1 MIAVSP
7 RLALYACAAATAAI
21 VIGTLYVKLER
32 AERDA
37 ASLRVARETIRFERE
52 TLKITSR
59 IDMRV
64 NLETTQTA
72 RRAEDADR
80 EIAKIRE
87 MFPRRPECA
96 EPTDAAHIGSTGVS
110 GVVGA
115 DAHIVQI
122 AWEARNAATA
132 SSARLQPADPGAR

>member
-1 MIAVSP
+1 MITVSP
-7 RLALYACAAATAAI
+7 RLVLYACAAACAAI
-21 VIGTLYVKLER
+21 AIGTLYVKLER

-52 TLKITSR
+52 TLKIASR

-80 EIAKIRE
+80 EIDNIRTAA
-87 MFPRRPECA
+87 PPAANPDAVCDDDCA
-96 EPTDAAHIGSTGVS
+96 R
-110 GVVGA
+110 
-115 DAHIVQI
+115 IVQL
-122 AWEARNAATA
+122 AWEARNAAAA
-132 SSARLQPADPGAR
+132 SSARLQPADASAR

>member
-7 RLALYACAAATAAI
+7 RLALYACAAATAAVI
-21 VIGTLYVKLER
+21 IGTLYVKLER

-80 EIAKIRE
+80 EIDNIRTAA
-87 MFPRRPECA
+87 PPA
-96 EPTDAAHIGSTGVS
+96 TNPDAVCD
-110 GVVGA
+110 
-115 DAHIVQI
+115 DACTRIVQL
-122 AWEARNAATA
+122 AWEARNAARA

>member
-52 TLKITSR
+52 TLKIASR

-80 EIAKIRE
+80 EIDNIRTAA
-87 MFPRRPECA
+87 PPTANPDAVCDDDCA
-96 EPTDAAHIGSTGVS
+96 R
-110 GVVGA
+110 
-115 DAHIVQI
+115 IVQL

-132 SSARLQPADPGAR
+132 SSARLQPADPGPR

>member
-1 MIAVSP
+1 MIPVTISP
-7 RLALYACAAATAAI
+7 RLALYACAGVTAAI
-21 VIGTLYVKLER
+21 IIGTLWIKLER

-72 RRAEDADR
+72 RRAEDADH
-80 EIAKIRE
+80 EIERIRTAD
-87 MFPRRPECA
+87 PRPATPDAVCDDDCA
-96 EPTDAAHIGSTGVS
+96 R
-110 GVVGA
+110 
-115 DAHIVQI
+115 IVQL
-122 AWEARNAATA
+122 AWEARDAARA
-132 SSARLQPADPGAR
+132 SSARLQPANPGAR